1 MNKKYIALFTSAL
14 ILGTLTTNLSA
25 TATGYKNYDVN
36 GDNQINFIDVIEVKK
51 AVLNGETVPPQTST
65 TSYRVTSNS
74 STTTR
79 LTTTV
84 KTTTTPRMTPVRVTT
99 TTTNWTTILDDD
111 TINEVKQKYEILAN
125 DYLKDKAPSLYNDMV
140 GKNIELLKYDG
151 LHVVKN
157 TTTTTQMTSAPQ
169 LTTVAVATRSVY
181 DCRVTIHF
189 SRAINENE
197 KDTFP
202 NAWLYNRS
210 YVTLYFSNGTVT
222 RVE

>member
-14 ILGTLTTNLSA
+14 ILGTLTTNLSV

-51 AVLNGETVPPQTST
+51 AVLNGETLPPQTSA

-74 STTTR
+74 STTTK
-79 LTTTV
+79 LTTTTIS
-84 KTTTTPRMTPVRVTT
+84 TTTRATFSLTTRATT

-111 TINEVKQKYEILAN
+111 TINAVKQKYEILAN
-125 DYLKDKAPSLYNDMV
+125 DYLKDKEPSLYNDMV

-151 LHVVKN
+151 LQVVKD
-157 TTTTTQMTSAPQ
+157 TTTTTQMTSTPY
-169 LTTVAVATRSVY
+169 VATATTRSVY

-202 NAWLYNRS
+202 NAWIYNRS

>member
-14 ILGTLTTNLSA
+14 ILGTLTTNLSV

-79 LTTTV
+79 LTTTTRATTRLTTRA
-84 KTTTTPRMTPVRVTT
+84 TTTW

-111 TINEVKQKYEILAN
+111 TINAVKQKYEILAN
-125 DYLKDKAPSLYNDMV
+125 DYLKNKEPSLYNDMV

-157 TTTTTQMTSAPQ
+157 TTTTTQMTSTPQ
-169 LTTVAVATRSVY
+169 LTTVATRSVY

-210 YVTLYFSNGTVT
+210 YVTLYFSNGTVA

>member
-14 ILGTLTTNLSA
+14 ILGTLTTNLSV

-51 AVLNGETVPPQTST
+51 AVLNGETLPPQTST
-65 TSYRVTSNS
+65 TSYKV
-74 STTTR
+74 TTTS
-79 LTTTV
+79 
-84 KTTTTPRMTPVRVTT
+84 RVTT
-99 TTTNWTTILDDD
+99 TKLTTTKATTNWTTILDDD
-111 TINEVKQKYEILAN
+111 TINAVKQKYEILAN
-125 DYLKDKAPSLYNDMV
+125 DYLKDKEPSLYNDMV

-151 LHVVKN
+151 LQVVKD
-157 TTTTTQMTSAPQ
+157 TTTTTQMTSTPY
-169 LTTVAVATRSVY
+169 VATATTRSVY

-202 NAWLYNRS
+202 NAWIYNRS